1 MPGWSTGH
9 DLLRHDFPGA
19 SSESYLKGQN
29 MSTKQDRQEEA
40 QDIKSGDDQPS
51 NMSEVYL
58 PFIGFFIVMAVG
70 LGLVIGGFNALEYL

>member
-1 MPGWSTGH
+1 
-9 DLLRHDFPGA
+9 
-19 SSESYLKGQN
+19 

-40 QDIKSGDDQPS
+40 RDIKSGDDQPS

-70 LGLVIGGFNALEYL
+70 LGLVIGGFNPLPFSGSGFLACPAAMLNS

>member
-1 MPGWSTGH
+1 
-9 DLLRHDFPGA
+9 
-19 SSESYLKGQN
+19 

-40 QDIKSGDDQPS
+40 RDIKTGDDQPS

-58 PFIGFFIVMAVG
+58 PIIGFFVVMAVG

>member
-1 MPGWSTGH
+1 
-9 DLLRHDFPGA
+9 
-19 SSESYLKGQN
+19 

-40 QDIKSGDDQPS
+40 RDIKSGDDQPS

-70 LGLVIGGFNALEYL
+70 LGLVIGGFNALEYHYSLNQCAHPLPFSGSGFLACPAAMLNS